1 MKPDN
6 LNPIDLPDARRQ
18 LPETLRR
25 IKRLRN
31 NTEMLDW
38 GAKNI
43 LKDLGQQIYLTDL
56 EDKLLSF
63 LEQEY
68 RIED

>member
-1 MKPDN
+1 VKPDK
-6 LNPIDLPDARRQ
+6 LNSVDLPDARRQ
-18 LPETLRR
+18 LAETLRR
-25 IKRLRN
+25 IKRLKN
-31 NTEMLDW
+31 NTEMLDR

-43 LKDLGQQIYLTDL
+43 LKDLGQQIYLTDS
-56 EDKLLSF
+56 EKKLLSF

>member
-1 MKPDN
+1 
-6 LNPIDLPDARRQ
+6 
-18 LPETLRR
+18 
-25 IKRLRN
+25 
-31 NTEMLDW
+31 MLDR

-43 LKDLGQQIYLTDL
+43 LKDLGQQIYLTEL
-56 EDKLLSF
+56 EDKLLSV

>member
-1 MKPDN
+1 MKPDK
-6 LNPIDLPDARRQ
+6 LNSVDLPDARRQ
-18 LPETLRR
+18 LAETLRR
-25 IKRLRN
+25 IKRLKN
-31 NTEMLDW
+31 NTEMLDR

-43 LKDLGQQIYLTDL
+43 LKDLGQQIYLTDS
-56 EDKLLSF
+56 EKKLLSF

>member
-6 LNPIDLPDARRQ
+6 LNSIDLPETRRQ

-31 NTEMLDW
+31 NTEMLDR

-43 LKDLGQQIYLTDL
+43 LKDLGQQIYLTDS